1 MSTDSSKNQVTVGLA
16 LLSVY
21 IIWGST
27 YLAIELGLNGGYPP
41 LMMGGIR
48 FVIAGIFLF
57 VLMALRGAALPTP
70 RQWLNSGIIG
80 ILLLVG
86 GNGGVMMAEHWNV
99 ATGLAAV
106 VVAGVGIW
114 AALFAWFFG
123 RAPGKLEW
131 LGLAVGLGGVALLT
145 LQGDLSA
152 NPIGAAVL
160 VGGTMCW
167 AFGTVYS
174 QRLDMPKGLMSS
186 AAQMIVG
193 GLAFFGGSLAL
204 GERFTGMPTLE
215 GTAAV
220 AYLIVFGSLLGF
232 TAFTYLVQ
240 NVKPVLATSYAYVNP
255 IVATL
260 LGIWWLGETI
270 TPTGIIAMVIILAGV
285 ALIAAGR
292 DKSKAPTPVATHSHH
307 PVNDAAAEFM
317 ARPRDIPADAS

>member
-1 MSTDSSKNQVTVGLA
+1 MSTDSSKNQLTVGLA

-41 LMMGGIR
+41 MVMGGIR
-48 FVIAGIFLF
+48 FIVAG
-57 VLMALRGAALPTP
+57 VLLMTVLAVRGATLPTP
-70 RQWLNSGIIG
+70 RQWLNAGIIG

-86 GNGGVMMAEHWNV
+86 GNGGVTLAESWNV

-123 RAPGKLEW
+123 RAPSKLEW
-131 LGLAVGLGGVALLT
+131 VGLAVGLGGVALLT
-145 LQGDLSA
+145 FQGDLSA

-193 GLAFFGGSLAL
+193 GIGFFIGSLAM
-204 GERFTGMPTLE
+204 GERFTTIPTLE
-215 GTAAV
+215 GTIAV

-260 LGIWWLGETI
+260 LGIWWLGESI
-270 TPTGIIAMVIILAGV
+270 TTTGIIAMVIILAGV

-292 DKSKAPTPVATHSHH
+292 EKIKTPV
-307 PVNDAAAEFM
+307 PVI
-317 ARPRDIPADAS
+317 PRNNQPISEISGD

>member
-1 MSTDSSKNQVTVGLA
+1 MSTDSSKNQLTVGLA

-41 LMMGGIR
+41 LLMGAIR
-48 FVIAGIFLF
+48 FIVAG
-57 VLMALRGAALPTP
+57 VLLMTVLAVRGATLPTP

-86 GNGGVMMAEHWNV
+86 GNGGVMMAEHWDV

-167 AFGTVYS
+167 AFGTVFS

-186 AAQMIVG
+186 AAQMVVG
-193 GLAFFGGSLAL
+193 GIAFFIISFAI
-204 GERFTGMPTLE
+204 GERFTQTPTLE
-215 GTAAV
+215 GTGAV
-220 AYLIVFGSLLGF
+220 VYLIVFGSLLGF

-260 LGIWWLGETI
+260 LGIWWLGESI
-270 TPTGIIAMVIILAGV
+270 TMTGIVAMVIILAGV

-292 DKSKAPTPVATHSHH
+292 EKIKAPIPVMSRTTQPIREVSG
-307 PVNDAAAEFM
+307 D
-317 ARPRDIPADAS
+317 

>member
-1 MSTDSSKNQVTVGLA
+1 MNTDSSKNQLTVGLA

-41 LMMGGIR
+41 LLMGGIR
-48 FVIAGIFLF
+48 FVIAG
-57 VLMALRGAALPTP
+57 VLLMLVLAVRGATLPTP
-70 RQWLNSGIIG
+70 RQWLNSSIIG

-123 RAPGKLEW
+123 RAPSKLEW

-193 GLAFFGGSLAL
+193 GIAFFIASFAI
-204 GERFTGMPTLE
+204 GERVTQPFTLE

-260 LGIWWLGETI
+260 LGIWWLGESI
-270 TPTGIIAMVIILAGV
+270 TVTGIVAMVIILAGV

-292 DKSKAPTPVATHSHH
+292 EKIKAPAPVITPVSQ
-307 PVNDAAAEFM
+307 PI
-317 ARPRDIPADAS
+317 RDVGGD